1 MFGKWDS
8 QVLKTDKW
16 RQDFSQKHRQSR
28 QSLCDVRECGLCV
41 LGYIE
46 TLRHCG
52 LVNLGWEP
60 RGGVTKI
67 ELQRIGCYVIL
78 KIIEFHWDSGRLRY
92 FDLDA
97 HAS

>member
-1 MFGKWDS
+1 MHPDQLAPKLHLVARLG
-8 QVLKTDKW
+8 QRL
-16 RQDFSQKHRQSR
+16 R